1 MPCDVYTC
9 RVSEGGDAAFFC
21 IDQEIVF
28 AMIDQLFEFV
38 MNHPLL
44 VGAFLLVL
52 IAWIVYE
59 TRSAASNA
67 VSSTQ
72 ATQLINREDAVVLD
86 IRESKDF
93 KAGHIAGARNIPQ
106 SSLDSRMSELD
117 KVKSQPIIVV
127 CKHGQSSGAAQAK
140 LAKAGFERA
149 MKLRGG
155 MAQWQADGLPVVKK

>member
-1 MPCDVYTC
+1 
-9 RVSEGGDAAFFC
+9 
-21 IDQEIVF
+21 
-28 AMIDQLFEFV
+28 MIDQLFEFV

-44 VGAFLLVL
+44 VGAFVLAL

-59 TRSAASNA
+59 TRSA
-67 VSSTQ
+67 STHALTATE

-93 KAGHIAGARNIPQ
+93 KTGHIAGARNIPQ
-106 SSLDSRMSELD
+106 SSLDSRMNELN
-117 KVKSQPIIVV
+117 KVKDKPIIVA

-149 MKLRGG
+149 FKLKGG

>member
-1 MPCDVYTC
+1 
-9 RVSEGGDAAFFC
+9 
-21 IDQEIVF
+21 
-28 AMIDQLFEFV
+28 MIDQLFEFV

-44 VGAFLLVL
+44 VGAFVLAL

-59 TRSAASNA
+59 TRSASTNA
-67 VSSTQ
+67 LTATE
-72 ATQLINREDAVVLD
+72 ATQLINREDAVVVD

-93 KAGHIAGARNIPQ
+93 KTGHIAGARNIPQ
-106 SSLDSRMSELD
+106 SSLDSRMNELN
-117 KVKSQPIIVV
+117 KVKDKPVIVV

-149 MKLRGG
+149 FKLKGG

>member
-1 MPCDVYTC
+1 
-9 RVSEGGDAAFFC
+9 
-21 IDQEIVF
+21 
-28 AMIDQLFEFV
+28 MIDQLFEFV
-38 MNHPLL
+38 MNHPPPR
-44 VGAFLLVL
+44 GGHFLLVL